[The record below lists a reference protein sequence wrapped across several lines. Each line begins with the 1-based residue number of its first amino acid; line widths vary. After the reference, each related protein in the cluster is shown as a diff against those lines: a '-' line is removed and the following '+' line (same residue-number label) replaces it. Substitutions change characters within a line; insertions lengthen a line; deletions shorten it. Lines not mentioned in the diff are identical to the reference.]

1 MISVNE
7 SSEWDNTG
15 YELFFRAGLAEPRKK
30 AGL

>member
-15 YELFFRAGLAEPRKK
+15 YELFFRAEPRKK